1 MPRLAGDGT
10 HYRLAVLNGAGEPTD
25 VVFDVP
31 SVTSILD
38 AVLAKPALPNWY
50 YSKALEG
57 VEILL
62 GKYGTKIPQDKDS
75 LKSLLRSEKLTPIH
89 ARDTAGQRGRELHDG
104 LEALA
109 RGLPFTP
116 DQRLEPLLAW
126 WQRTGLHPSR
136 ILGTEE
142 TLISFKH
149 GFAGTLDLVYVDPA
163 TEAVTLADLK
173 TGAGVYWS
181 HFLQL
186 AAYKLAWEEDSRN
199 PPIQRSVVIHLNE
212 KVGLALK
219 EDPNVREADFLHVL
233 EIYKAMTG
241 KGLQRY
247 RPKKKGGKK

>member
-89 ARDTAGQRGRELHDG
+89 ARDTAGHRGRELHDG

-109 RGLPFTP
+109 RGYHSLLTNGLNLYLRGGNVPAYIHLGFSGRRKLSSRLSMVLPGRSILYTWTP
-116 DQRLEPLLAW
+116 PPKRLHLLTSRLVRVYTG
-126 WQRTGLHPSR
+126 RTFYSLQ
-136 ILGTEE
+136 
-142 TLISFKH
+142 LINWRGKKI
-149 GFAGTLDLVYVDPA
+149 AGTLLSNA
-163 TEAVTLADLK
+163 Q
-173 TGAGVYWS
+173 WS
-181 HFLQL
+181 
-186 AAYKLAWEEDSRN
+186 YISTKR
-199 PPIQRSVVIHLNE
+199 
-212 KVGLALK
+212 
-219 EDPNVREADFLHVL
+219 
-233 EIYKAMTG
+233 
-241 KGLQRY
+241 
-247 RPKKKGGKK
+247 